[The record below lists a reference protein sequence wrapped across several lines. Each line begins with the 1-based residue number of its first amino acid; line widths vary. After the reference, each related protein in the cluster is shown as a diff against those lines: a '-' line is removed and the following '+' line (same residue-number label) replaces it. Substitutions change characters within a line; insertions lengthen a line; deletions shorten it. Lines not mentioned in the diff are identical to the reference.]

1 MKKLGRRQGGN
12 AISPFLVISLCTRR
26 LFSRPLAPPSGTE
39 ETEETPLNGFFL
51 FSPLLYPT
59 GMWLMQKWKKSGS
72 LHQLALKDA
81 TDIRRTFMYRL
92 SQRSN
97 LHLFRNVLLAGSTQD
112 RYVPWHS
119 ARVEMCR
126 AAARDASVTGA
137 AYREMVDN
145 VLGPVVARPEVTL
158 ARFDVHHA
166 LQSGSTNAI
175 IGRAAHIAVLD
186 SELFIEKF
194 LIISVL
200 KYFQ

>member
-1 MKKLGRRQGGN
+1 
-12 AISPFLVISLCTRR
+12 
-26 LFSRPLAPPSGTE
+26 
-39 ETEETPLNGFFL
+39 
-51 FSPLLYPT
+51 
-59 GMWLMQKWKKSGS
+59 MQKWKKSGS